1 MTTRSTPDRLDAA
14 VDSLLAGDRPMLDA
28 ELRPLVDVASRL
40 AGALRPVPA
49 GRAFEL
55 GLARRLAG
63 EGDGVLRRTAREL
76 GRPGRLLAAAGLSS
90 AAVGVT
96 VTAYAVWRSSRRG
109 HPVPQRLFG
118 R

>member
-1 MTTRSTPDRLDAA
+1 MTTRSTPDRLDEA
-14 VDSLLAGDRPMLDA
+14 VDSLLAGDRPMVDV
-28 ELRPLVDVASRL
+28 ELRPLIEVAGRL
-40 AGALRPVPA
+40 ADALRPVPA

-55 GLARRLAG
+55 ALSRRLAG
-63 EGDGVLRRTAREL
+63 EGEGLLRRAARGF
-76 GRPGRLLAAAGLSS
+76 GRPGRLLAAGALSS

-109 HPVPQRLFG
+109 TPVPQRLLG

>member
-1 MTTRSTPDRLDAA
+1 MTTRSTPDRLDEA
-14 VDSLLAGDRPMLDA
+14 VDSLLAGGRPMVGP
-28 ELRPLVDVASRL
+28 ELRPLMDVAGRL
-40 AGALRPVPA
+40 ADALRPVPA

-55 GLARRLAG
+55 ALARRLTG
-63 EGDGVLRRTAREL
+63 EGDGVLRRAAREL
-76 GRPGRLLAAAGLSS
+76 GRPGRLLAAGALSS

-109 HPVPQRLFG
+109 QVVPQRLFG